1 MFALMPWTKRRSAL
15 VPRTDLADDFES
27 LLNRM
32 LAIPSLTE
40 WPMVEALEAPERW
53 GVTTEE
59 TDKELMIRIEL
70 PGFEPPEIKVEV
82 IGERL
87 VVEAEH
93 KEPEE
98 KAKEA
103 KERAYAHVK
112 RTMALPPTLDL
123 EKVEATYR
131 NGVLEIHIPRI
142 PAAVGRRIEVKT

>member
-1 MFALMPWTKRRSAL
+1 M
-15 VPRTDLADDFES
+15 ADDLGTLF
-27 LLNRM
+27 NRM
-32 LAIPSLTE
+32 LDIPPLTE
-40 WPMVEALEAPERW
+40 WPMIEALEAPERW
-53 GVTTEE
+53 GMTSEE

-82 IGERL
+82 IGDRL

-112 RTMALPPTLDL
+112 RTMTLPPTLDL
-123 EKVEATYR
+123 EKVEVTYR